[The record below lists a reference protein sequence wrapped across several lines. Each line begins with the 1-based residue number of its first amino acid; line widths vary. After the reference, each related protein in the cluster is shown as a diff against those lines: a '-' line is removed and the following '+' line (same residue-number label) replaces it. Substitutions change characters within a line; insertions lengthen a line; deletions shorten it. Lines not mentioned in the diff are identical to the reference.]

1 MLFRHR
7 SQKLM
12 RNRRKKL
19 PNQVSVSSSDEPDLP
34 SLLELERFS
43 QASLHQWLAAKKR
56 LDLLHRALYFE
67 LEPLRQ
73 AREASLLDALRSQ
86 TLPSYQFDNWSRI
99 VDYRY
104 SLDPLSTAGSLKGDG
119 GRFNIGADLSP
130 GTFTPFPALYIAED
144 YETAFRERFGRADK
158 RKVRTFSA
166 EELALRVPG
175 SFTQVRL
182 NGNVEQVSD
191 VGDLD
196 SLRPFIDILR
206 DFPVPRIVPQ
216 TARQL
221 GLRQT
226 SWLIRSASL
235 LQRRLLHPNWRLMP
249 AQFDLPANSQ
259 IFARLAVA
267 AGLHGILYPSAKQ
280 SGTRC
285 MALFIQNW
293 SNSRSFIE
301 ISDAVPNGT
310 RRRRVSGS
318 N

>member
-1 MLFRHR
+1 M
-7 SQKLM
+7 
-12 RNRRKKL
+12 
-19 PNQVSVSSSDEPDLP
+19 SDEPDLP
-34 SLLELERFS
+34 SLLELERFG
-43 QASLHQWLAAKKR
+43 QASLHQWIAAKKR
-56 LDLLHRALYFE
+56 LDLLHRTLYFE

-86 TLPSYQFDNWSRI
+86 TLRSYAFKHWSRI

-104 SLDPLSTAGSLKGDG
+104 SLDPLSTIGSLKGDG
-119 GRFNIGADLSP
+119 GRFNIGAELSP
-130 GTFTPFPALYIAED
+130 GTFTPFPALYVAED
-144 YETAFRERFGRADK
+144 YETAFGERFGRADK
-158 RKVRTFSA
+158 RRTTTLSA
-166 EELALRVPG
+166 DELALRAPA

-182 NGNVEQVSD
+182 NGNIEQVID

-196 SLRPFIDILR
+196 SLKPFIDILR
-206 DFPVPRIVPQ
+206 TFPVPRVVLQ

-221 GLRQT
+221 GLHQT

-235 LQRRLLHPNWRLMP
+235 LQRKLLHPNWRLVP

-267 AGLHGILYPSAKQ
+267 AGLHGILYPSSKQ
-280 SGTRC
+280 SGKHC

-293 SNSRSFIE
+293 SNSGSFVE
-301 ISDAVPNGT
+301 ISDPVPKGT
-310 RRRRVSGS
+310 HRKRISGG